1 MVTIK
6 VVATSEEQAN
16 HGLVKTD
23 DLVAMGV
30 KRMGQE
36 YGLGPGAHFLEECRV
51 LAANEMERSLISS
64 HVTLHATILPKGHGV
79 AHDLRQRERG
89 EILAQQAV
97 VMERLAVGHGHD
109 ARLVGEKSREAGGL
123 LTIDPHHVGR
133 IFNNGGKGLVAEPEI
148 AKVRVAQQH
157 AQHCKAQLEHPRH
170 PPWLPHYVNS
180 HPECALRLLHVASRD
195 VVAII
200 APHLKRRLLARSLD
214 EMVRQ
219 GGCRPTVVEGG
230 HRYGYQCYFHSMKK
244 WLVINDAL

>member
-1 MVTIK
+1 MLAIEVI
-6 VVATSEEQAN
+6 ASGEEQAN
-16 HGLVKTD
+16 HWLVKTD
-23 DLVAMGV
+23 GLVAMGV

-51 LAANEMERSLISS
+51 LAANEMKRSLIAS
-64 HVTLHATILPKGHGV
+64 HVTLHAAILPKGHGV

-109 ARLVGEKSREAGGL
+109 AWLVGKESREAGGL

-170 PPWLPHYVNS
+170 PPWLPHYVYS
-180 HPECALRLLHVASRD
+180 HAEGTLRLFHLVSRD

-200 APHLKRRLLARSLD
+200 APHLKLRLVSCSLD
-214 EMVRQ
+214 DMVWQ
-219 GGCRPTVVEGG
+219 CRCCPTVVERGCG
-230 HRYGYQCYFHSMKK
+230 
-244 WLVINDAL
+244 N

>member
-1 MVTIK
+1 MLAIEVI
-6 VVATSEEQAN
+6 ASGEEQTN
-16 HGLVKTD
+16 FRLVKTD
-23 DLVAMGV
+23 GLVAMGV

-36 YGLGPGAHFLEECRV
+36 HDLGLGAHLTEECRV
-51 LAANEMERSLISS
+51 LTAYEMESSLIAS
-64 HVTLHATILPKGHGV
+64 HVTLHAAILPKGHGV

-180 HPECALRLLHVASRD
+180 HPEGTLRLFHLVSRD

-200 APHLKRRLLARSLD
+200 SPHLKSRLLARSLD
-214 EMVRQ
+214 DMVRQ
-219 GGCRPTVVEGG
+219 RGCRPAVVERRCG
-230 HRYGYQCYFHSMKK
+230 
-244 WLVINDAL
+244 N